1 MTYKFYDTNSLL
13 LKGNTL
19 FSNLKED
26 ESIVISSITLGE
38 LEKTPNIRYGL
49 LVMIESVSIH

>member
-38 LEKTPNIRYGL
+38 LEKIKT
-49 LVMIESVSIH
+49 SAQKD